1 MSRLGPEPKVSPF
14 TISEIGE
21 PGSLVAVAD
30 FTCPKCSGHSRFFAH
45 HQAEDGSFTC
55 THCSLVIE
63 IRGTRLSD
71 YQIQLDAINRSLGD
85 FASGVTAKV
94 QKAADRLGKTVEAP
108 SDSKAQSSCG
118 CGHDHGNHDHGK
130 HGHH

>member
-1 MSRLGPEPKVSPF
+1 MSTKANPF

-45 HQAEDGSFTC
+45 HQGDDGSFVC
-55 THCSLVIE
+55 SHCQLLIN

-71 YQIQLDAINRSLGD
+71 YQDQLDAINSSLGD
-85 FASGVTAKV
+85 FTAKV
-94 QKAADRLGKTVEAP
+94 TDRVQKASQRLGSGVEEPAETSP
-108 SDSKAQSSCG
+108 GDGHRHGPGCG
-118 CGHDHGNHDHGK
+118 CGSVH
-130 HGHH
+130 